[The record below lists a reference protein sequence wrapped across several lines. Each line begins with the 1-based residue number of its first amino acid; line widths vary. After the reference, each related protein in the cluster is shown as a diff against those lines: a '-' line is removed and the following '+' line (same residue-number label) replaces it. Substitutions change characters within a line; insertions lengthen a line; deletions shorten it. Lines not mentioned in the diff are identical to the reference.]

1 MYLCTV
7 RCITVRCITFAARG
21 RRWWRM
27 RERTIYLLSG
37 TIEGTVYKAVW
48 RCDHVSLPLCIYVY
62 V

>member
-1 MYLCTV
+1 
-7 RCITVRCITFAARG
+7 
-21 RRWWRM
+21 M
-27 RERTIYLLSG
+27 RERNIYLLSG